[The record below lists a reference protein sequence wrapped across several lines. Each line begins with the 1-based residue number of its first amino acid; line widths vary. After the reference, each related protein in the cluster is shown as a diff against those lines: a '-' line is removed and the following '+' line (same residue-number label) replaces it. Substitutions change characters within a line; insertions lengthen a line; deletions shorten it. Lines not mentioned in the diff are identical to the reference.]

1 VSSFDIYHPSWEFL
15 EDSQKF
21 IFITR
26 ALGAG
31 ACGNA
36 EVMTSKNDHST
47 HVRRPM
53 GTKASKRRDKE
64 EKIAQNVKEALKD
77 TMHYGGK
84 NTNSSTA
91 VLAATFS
98 EFTTALQAE
107 LQHWQVSA
115 SYSNADPSLRRRYDN
130 LLFMER
136 IQVME
141 RQQGG
146 ASTPTMTITDTLQ
159 DAAAPSIK
167 HNTTTPSIVATK
179 KESYTTA
186 PSSFHLSQL
195 HLRVLLTSKAGSARL
210 LS

>member
-1 VSSFDIYHPSWEFL
+1 
-15 EDSQKF
+15 
-21 IFITR
+21 
-26 ALGAG
+26 
-31 ACGNA
+31 
-36 EVMTSKNDHST
+36 
-47 HVRRPM
+47 M
-53 GTKASKRRDKE
+53 GTKASKRRD
-64 EKIAQNVKEALKD
+64 IVQNVKEALKD

-98 EFTTALQAE
+98 EFTTALQAG

-130 LLFMER
+130 LLF
-136 IQVME
+136 ME